1 MIISPDT
8 INPDTIN
15 LDIFNSDSLQLLRLL
30 QITSPALPVGAYS
43 YSEGIEY
50 LCSNGTIQTE
60 SDLFDWLK
68 RELSFGFV
76 TNEAAIALRAHQSV
90 LNGNL
95 ESLKYWNNWFSA
107 TRETEEIRLASW
119 QMGQSLIKLW
129 CQLPEDITLSKNRQ
143 KIADFLPQAKENSQ
157 SNSQSN
163 SQGNSIMQGCNYAIA
178 FGIVAASLE
187 IDARNTVVG
196 YIYSWLSNLVSA
208 AVRSVP
214 FGQTSG
220 QKIIFRLSSN
230 ILVSSQF
237 ALQRVDS
244 ELEWCGWGTSLACAN
259 HETQYSRLFRS

>member
-1 MIISPDT
+1 MT
-8 INPDTIN
+8 INP
-15 LDIFNSDSLQLLRLL
+15 DSLQLLRLL

-50 LCSNGTIQTE
+50 LCANGTIKTE
-60 SDLFDWLK
+60 SDLYDWLK

-95 ESLKYWNNWFSA
+95 EHLKYWNNWFSA
-107 TRETEEIRLASW
+107 TRETEEVRLASW
-119 QMGQSLIKLW
+119 QMGQSLMKLW
-129 CQLPEDITLSKNRQ
+129 CQLPEDIESRRNRE
-143 KIADFLPQAKENSQ
+143 KIADFLPKAKDNFTENSTE
-157 SNSQSN
+157 
-163 SQGNSIMQGCNYAIA
+163 NSIAQGCNYAIA
-178 FGIVAASLE
+178 FGVVAASLKIE
-187 IDARNTVVG
+187 ASNTVVG

-214 FGQTSG
+214 FGQTTG
-220 QKIIFRLSSN
+220 QKIIFRLSSD
-230 ILVSSQF
+230 ILLSSQA
-237 ALQRVDS
+237 ALQRLDS